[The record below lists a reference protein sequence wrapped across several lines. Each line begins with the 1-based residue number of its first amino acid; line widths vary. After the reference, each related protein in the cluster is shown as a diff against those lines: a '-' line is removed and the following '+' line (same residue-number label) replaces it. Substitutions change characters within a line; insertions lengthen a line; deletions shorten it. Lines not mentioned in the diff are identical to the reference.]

1 MAWETA
7 SAVFSSDPPSAW
19 RAGSGAYMDAGNAA
33 FRQRL
38 LLNAGALRDQRR
50 IWDIV
55 CETTTTGVEPQ
66 MTTTSAHTAAD
77 LVADALARLSWKGAI
92 DNARSRAEI
101 IALLRI
107 FGLDSTADRL
117 ARLDAL
123 AEDDPQEE
131 AIVLESLRRFAI
143 FALGGRLPGPSIG
156 VSSEGL
162 VHAAWW
168 ADDGILS
175 MDFLPSGHIRFSAIL
190 QDVRW
195 SAKGVM
201 PPDRILAEIRRF
213 GRELGGGR

>member
-7 SAVFSSDPPSAW
+7 SGVFSCDPPSAW
-19 RAGSGAYMDAGNAA
+19 RAGSGACMDTGNAA
-33 FRQRL
+33 FQRSFL
-38 LLNAGALRDQRR
+38 DAGALRDQRR

-55 CETTTTGVEPQ
+55 CGPAVTSTEPQ

-77 LVADALARLSWKGAI
+77 LVAGMLARLSRKGAM
-92 DNARSRAEI
+92 DNARSSAEI

-117 ARLDAL
+117 ARLDKL
-123 AEDDPQEE
+123 AGDDPQEE
-131 AIVLESLRRFAI
+131 TVMLESLRRFAV

-175 MDFLPSGHIRFSAIL
+175 MDFLPSGDVRFSAIL
-190 QDVRW
+190 QDIRW

-201 PPDRILAEIRRF
+201 PPDRMLAEIRRF
-213 GRELGGGR
+213 ERALGGGR